1 MGWSVPQSQ
10 HVRLGLDMY
19 KATRHNDDDDDNDGG
34 KLRGHDA
41 PESDV
46 IRAVEDA
53 FA

>member
-19 KATRHNDDDDDNDGG
+19 KATRHNDNDNDGG
-34 KLRGHDA
+34 KLREHDA
-41 PESDV
+41 PESDA
-46 IRAVEDA
+46 IRAFEDA